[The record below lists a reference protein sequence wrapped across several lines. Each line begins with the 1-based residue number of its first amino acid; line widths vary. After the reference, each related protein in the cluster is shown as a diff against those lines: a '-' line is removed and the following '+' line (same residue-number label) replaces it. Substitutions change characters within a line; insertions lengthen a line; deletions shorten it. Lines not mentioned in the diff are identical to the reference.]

1 MDYRKRKINSFE
13 NELNSKK
20 RKINSSF
27 TIAYGKRKRKRN
39 EEDEL
44 LLKIIKKHKNICCY
58 EEYRKLKRE
67 INIYT

>member
-27 TIAYGKRKRKRN
+27 TIAYGKRKSI
-39 EEDEL
+39 
-44 LLKIIKKHKNICCY
+44 KIFVVMKNI
-58 EEYRKLKRE
+58 E
-67 INIYT
+67 N